1 MPSRYKNL
9 SLIRNERRLQPQG
22 GGGGVLGISSDGD
35 DQMEP
40 KVKTQKN
47 P

>member
-22 GGGGVLGISSDGD
+22 GGGGGGVLGITSDGD
-35 DQMEP
+35 DQMMEP
-40 KVKTQKN
+40 KN